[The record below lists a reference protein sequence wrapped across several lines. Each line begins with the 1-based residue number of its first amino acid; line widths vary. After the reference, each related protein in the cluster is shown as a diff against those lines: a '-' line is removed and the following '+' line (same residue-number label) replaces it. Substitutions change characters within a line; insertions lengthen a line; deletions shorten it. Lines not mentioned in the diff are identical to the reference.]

1 MSQLSELLSALQ
13 VPRAHLVGNSLGGGI
28 VIEFARYFPQRV
40 ESLAL
45 VAPVGLRLAKRTYVL
60 TRAPLVPDVL
70 FRCFLQFSLL
80 FGLEYEWADV
90 KNPKYRTM
98 VQAYKRRVAEEPAL
112 GRSLLSLSLIH
123 I

>member
-1 MSQLSELLSALQ
+1 M
-13 VPRAHLVGNSLGGGI
+13 
-28 VIEFARYFPQRV
+28 IEFARYFPQRV

-45 VAPVGLRLAKRTYVL
+45 VAPVGLRVAKRTYVL

-80 FGLEYEWADV
+80 FGLDYEWADV

-98 VQAYKRRVAEEPAL
+98 VQAYKRRVAEEATAL
-112 GRSLLSLSLIH
+112 VGASATRAASSCRSSPNY
-123 I
+123 